1 MNIDVPLR
9 SYRRQMK
16 PILPRKVTAA
26 ARINLNKFWNDLEE
40 FYNRYDDRRASNNNN
55 PLVDIKTVF
64 EALPA
69 YTTDT
74 YDHDREAAENDLN
87 ERLESGKFDDS
98 TYFSYSSSVASYD
111 EDSGAEDFD
120 LSPNFSPSSTP
131 KFGFWHDLEARMA
144 PRNLPELFKRVN
156 LKH

>member
-1 MNIDVPLR
+1 
-9 SYRRQMK
+9 MK
-16 PILPRKVTAA
+16 PILGRKVTAA

-40 FYNRYDDRRASNNNN
+40 FYNRYDDRRVSNNNN
-55 PLVDIKTVF
+55 PLIDLKAVF

-87 ERLESGKFDDS
+87 ERLESGKCDDDS
-98 TYFSYSSSVASYD
+98 TYFSYPSSAASYD
-111 EDSGAEDFD
+111 DDSGSEDFD
-120 LSPNFSPSSTP
+120 LSPSFSPCNTP
-131 KFGFWHDLEARMA
+131 KFGFWHDLETRTRMA
-144 PRNLPELFKRVN
+144 PKNLPDLFRRVS